1 MPKHNFSYGFEI
13 RAYLESLAAR
23 YGLDENAMYR
33 TKVESAV
40 WDDSTKRWVVTLHK
54 TISNGPPKTIKV
66 RARFLSFFPGVHV
79 YQKLPAIPGISSY
92 SGQQF
97 HIARWDYSVT
107 GGTEEEPVLDKLRDK
122 RVAIIGNGCSGVQ
135 GIAEVAKYAKEL
147 YVMQRTPA
155 SVDIRDQ
162 RPTDPAEWAEISKD
176 ENWWDTRC
184 RNMADTL
191 SGALKPGEPQLVDDY
206 TVGVTTYR
214 VVFGGKAEGLTPEG
228 LPSFITKLHAEDLPR
243 MERIRKIVTDT
254 VKDPETAAKL
264 IPWFTSWCKRPVFHD
279 YYYEVFNQPNVHLVD
294 DEKGVRRITPKGFV
308 ANDTE
313 YPVDVIIWATGYRGP
328 FVGFPEERAGME
340 IIGRDGRHLD
350 DKWRENVAT
359 LHASMTE
366 GFPNLLLM
374 GLFQGGM
381 TLSHSTVMDC
391 MAKHEAYIA
400 RQARERAGGRDF
412 AVEPT
417 TEAEESWSQEV
428 IRYSLPSAALGGCT
442 RKHPYQRE
450 LDKLWLF

>member
-1 MPKHNFSYGFEI
+1 MGSVDVDTTQHALEESTLHMIADRLKKYDGERDKRLRPDGLDQYVLLSKTEDPTLRAFTRDPWLNERSDKVTLHDGQTIEHLVLGAGMGGLAAGINFIKSGVNSDDVYLVDDAGGLGGSWYWNRYPRVSCDIESYVYFPYLEETGYMPKHNFSYGFEI

-23 YGLDENAMYR
+23 YGLDKNAMYR
-33 TKVESAV
+33 TKVQSAV
-40 WDDSTKRWVVTLHK
+40 WDDSAKRWEVTMLK
-54 TISNGPPKTIKV
+54 TISSGPPKTIKV
-66 RARFLSFFPGVHV
+66 RTRFLSFFPGVHV

-176 ENWWDTRC
+176 PNWWDIRC

-214 VVFGGKAEGLTPEG
+214 VVFGGKAEG
-228 LPSFITKLHAEDLPR
+228 
-243 MERIRKIVTDT
+243 
-254 VKDPETAAKL
+254 
-264 IPWFTSWCKRPVFHD
+264 
-279 YYYEVFNQPNVHLVD
+279 
-294 DEKGVRRITPKGFV
+294 
-308 ANDTE
+308 
-313 YPVDVIIWATGYRGP
+313 
-328 FVGFPEERAGME
+328 
-340 IIGRDGRHLD
+340 
-350 DKWRENVAT
+350 
-359 LHASMTE
+359 
-366 GFPNLLLM
+366 
-374 GLFQGGM
+374 
-381 TLSHSTVMDC
+381 
-391 MAKHEAYIA
+391 
-400 RQARERAGGRDF
+400 
-412 AVEPT
+412 
-417 TEAEESWSQEV
+417 
-428 IRYSLPSAALGGCT
+428 
-442 RKHPYQRE
+442 
-450 LDKLWLF
+450 